1 MTWGTRRLLGA
12 ALVGLLLCAPLAVV
26 AQSATVIFPI
36 TGTVNGGTFEG
47 TLTLTEMTVSIA
59 GQLVASGT
67 LEGTVT
73 ATDGT
78 VTPVSQTFTD
88 VVVDLTNV
96 LRRPE

>member
-1 MTWGTRRLLGA
+1 
-12 ALVGLLLCAPLAVV
+12 VGLLLCAPLAVA
-26 AQSATVIFPI
+26 AQSTTVIIPI

-59 GQLVASGT
+59 GQLVASGI

-73 ATDGT
+73 AADGT
-78 VTPVSQTFTD
+78 VTLVSETFTGL
-88 VVVDLTNV
+88 VADLTNV

>member
-1 MTWGTRRLLGA
+1 
-12 ALVGLLLCAPLAVV
+12 LLLCAPLAVA
-26 AQSATVIFPI
+26 AQSTTLILPI

-73 ATDGT
+73 AADGT
-78 VTPVSQTFTD
+78 VTPVSQTFTG

-96 LRRPE
+96 LRRSE

>member
-1 MTWGTRRLLGA
+1 MQWSTRRLLYV
-12 ALVGLLLCAPLAVV
+12 ALVGLLLCTPLGVA
-26 AQSATVIFPI
+26 AQSTTWIIPV

-73 ATDGT
+73 AADGT
-78 VTPVSQTFTD
+78 VTPVSQTFTSLA
-88 VVVDLTNV
+88 VDLTNV

>member
-1 MTWGTRRLLGA
+1 MKWDTRRLRWV
-12 ALVGLLLCAPLAVV
+12 ALVGLLLCAPLVV
-26 AQSATVIFPI
+26 AAQSATVIIPI

-73 ATDGT
+73 AADGT
-78 VTPVSQTFTD
+78 VTPVSETFTGL
-88 VVVDLTNV
+88 VVDLTNV
-96 LRRPE
+96 LRRQE